1 MRLLAGK
8 DTAVGSSD
16 SPYEL
21 LDEDPTCALCEAHV
35 TLILAAPSRQR
46 ITGASTVYRSFAWC
60 RLQPCGHTFAV
71 RRGSLIH

>member
-21 LDEDPTCALCEAHV
+21 LDQDPTCALCEAHI

-46 ITGASTVYRSFAWC
+46 VTRASTVYRSFAWC

-71 RRGSLIH
+71 RRGGLIH